1 MRAFAILML
10 SGLLLL
16 SGCGNG
22 NKQDIMKKLD
32 SAKTGDEVRK
42 LLGNPSNYEANEMPV
57 LGKVETLTY
66 SAADGEV
73 IVVLHNN
80 KVFTKATGEKRN

>member
-1 MRAFAILML
+1 MRAFAVFML
-10 SGLLLL
+10 AGLLLL

-22 NKQDIMKKLD
+22 NKQDIMQKLN
-32 SAKTGDEVRK
+32 SAKTGDDVRK
-42 LLGNPSNYEANEMPV
+42 LLGSPSKYDASEMPV

-66 SAADGEV
+66 SASDGEV

-80 KVFTKATGEKRN
+80 KVFTKATDEKKK